1 MMSVSDR
8 LVLEVPADYEE
19 MADELDIDDPESVEE
34 VAVDQNM
41 SGEDSEFGTSEA
53 SMVQKNVPANPLVI
67 VQKVTEDETQED
79 LEDLEQSLQVGWIT
93 IVNKDSYASL
103 AGP

>member
-34 VAVDQNM
+34 VAVDQNI
-41 SGEDSEFGTSEA
+41 SGEDSEFGTFDA
-53 SMVQKNVPANPLVI
+53 GMVQNSVPVSPLVI
-67 VQKVTEDETQED
+67 VQKVTDDETQED

-103 AGP
+103 AGS